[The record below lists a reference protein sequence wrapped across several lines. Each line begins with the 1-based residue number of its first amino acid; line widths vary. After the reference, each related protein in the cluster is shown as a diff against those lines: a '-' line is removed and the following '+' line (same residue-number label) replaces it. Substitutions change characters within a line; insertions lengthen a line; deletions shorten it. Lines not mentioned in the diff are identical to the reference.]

1 MNRVAPVTVVIPA
14 FNAGQYLGITLDSLQ
29 QQTFSPEAVVVID
42 DGSTDDTAAIARA
55 RDVTLVQ
62 QQQQRGPGAARN
74 RGVEVAKTE
83 FVAFLDAD
91 DWFAPDKIERSVKV
105 LDEIGG
111 ACLATDAWIVR
122 GDRVEGRKNQ
132 RLVVPSV
139 LTTER
144 LLQGN
149 PIVCSTVVARTA
161 AVRAVGGFDEHSD
174 LIATE
179 DFDLWLRLSQKEPIA
194 YLDEPLAFYRVHA
207 GSLSANSRFV
217 RGIDRI
223 LSGLAKQY
231 DGEAH
236 FLNLMR
242 RRRAEVRLD
251 LAWDL
256 LVAGRRAEAR
266 ALIAEAEEFARTWK
280 GLRMKLRSLL
290 PV

>member
-14 FNAGQYLGITLDSLQ
+14 FNAGPYLRITLDSLQ
-29 QQTFSPEAVVVID
+29 QQTTTPEAVVVID
-42 DGSTDDTAAIARA
+42 DGSTDDTATIARA
-55 RDVTLVQ
+55 RDVTLV

-74 RGVEVAKTE
+74 RGVEIAKTE

-111 ACLATDAWIVR
+111 SCLATDAWIVR

-161 AVRAVGGFDEHSD
+161 AVRAAGGFDEHPD

-179 DFDLWLRLSQKEPIA
+179 DFDLWLRMSQKEPIA
-194 YLDEPLAFYRVHA
+194 YLNEPLAFYRVHS

-223 LSGLAKQY
+223 LSGLAEQY

-266 ALIAEAEEFARTWK
+266 ALIAEAGEFARTWK